1 MRQRILL
8 AWSALL
14 LPTAWLLGPALVTDR
29 FFVFRD
35 VAHFYLP
42 LWHWMR
48 GEWASGRV
56 PLWNPYDGFGV
67 PLVADGTSAVFYP
80 VWWFCFALPF
90 SLALCAKLYL
100 MSHVLL
106 AAIGAYRVVRRWQ
119 GSPEAAA
126 LAGIAY
132 AYGGSVLFQVCNPPF
147 LIGAAWLPWAVLFAE
162 RLLRRKDVRAAIG
175 LAVVLSLMVLGGD
188 PQMALHLALF
198 TAGGFIFYGDGV
210 KAFWNRWRSGQW
222 RTLIMS
228 RPALLFLACG
238 FAGCLAAVQVLPSM
252 ERTRMSTRA
261 DFESPRSIYEIPEFL
276 RRPPDEPNVSHF
288 AGIRQGLF
296 GETPPYEQDHAYRL
310 YQFSQGPWRW
320 IELVWPNI
328 SGRMFPT
335 HRRWMDAL
343 PAEGVVWTPSLYMG
357 LIPFLLA
364 VTQLRLSRGSPRNR
378 WLSWTVVFFAA
389 GSLGWYGVGWLMREM
404 YAAVPGMNSDDVW
417 LGQPV
422 GGVYWF
428 LVTFVPG
435 YVYFRYPAK
444 LWVVTALMLSLLAAR
459 VWDLLPAKLPKV
471 WRRCLVVFA
480 AASLL
485 AAGCLAYLGDGLWE
499 LAQVPNDKWFG
510 PFDPG
515 GATTD
520 VLFGLIQVGILGLT
534 VACLALAPQKLWR
547 SAVIV
552 TSVEIC
558 LANVWLLPTAP
569 IDLWK
574 LPPTRADEIRVSD
587 TASHELPES
596 PDLVDGFYSPGGNPF
611 MSSDQRLE
619 EILANRRERLFSHFR
634 MLDPAGS
641 FVRPGAESS
650 LESAAERALHFS
662 LIDIWPRIALRPDIR
677 AIEALPA
684 DISWQER
691 RKSLQVFDYE
701 NVPSPW
707 LDNPLSSNEHVPVL
721 EIPPNI
727 KLTSRKKRHLRVHQ
741 ITYLRETSQ
750 QFTIGLECAS
760 PRFLILRDSYDP
772 DWSAEV
778 QSDDEPS
785 RPLPIFRADGV
796 FRAVDLPAGKH
807 VVTFTYRPQRVWLGG
822 IVSALAWVGLT
833 AFCLRFKT
841 SRQQRRQDSGQHNAV
856 ERAGPA
862 NRDEANRRPL
872 EPPQVE

>member
-1 MRQRILL
+1 MRQRIGL

-14 LPTAWLLGPALVTDR
+14 LPAAWLLGPALVTDR

-48 GEWASGRV
+48 GEWAAGRV

-80 VWWFCFALPF
+80 VWWFFFALPF

-100 MSHVLL
+100 AAHVLL
-106 AAIGAYRVVRRWQ
+106 AAVGSYRVVRRWQ

-147 LIGAAWLPWAVLFAE
+147 LIGAAWLPWAVPFAE
-162 RLLRRKDVRAAIG
+162 RLLRHKDVRAAIG
-175 LAVVLSLMVLGGD
+175 VAVVLSLMVLGGD
-188 PQMALHLALF
+188 PQMALHVALF
-198 TAGGFIFYGDGV
+198 TTGGFIFYGDGV
-210 KAFWNRWRSGQW
+210 KAFWNRCRSGQW

-228 RPALLFLACG
+228 RPALLLFACG
-238 FAGCLAAVQVLPSM
+238 CAGCLAAVQVLPSM
-252 ERTRMSTRA
+252 ERTRQSTRA
-261 DFESPRSIYEIPEFL
+261 DFESPRSIYEIPEYL
-276 RRPPDEPNVSHF
+276 RRPPDESNVSRF

-328 SGRMFPT
+328 SGRIFPT

-364 VTQLRLSRGSPRNR
+364 LTQLRLSRGNPRNR
-378 WLSWTVVFFAA
+378 WLSWTAVFFAA

-404 YAAVPGMNSDDVW
+404 YATIPGMNSDDVW

-459 VWDLLPAKLPKV
+459 GWDRLPARLPKLW
-471 WRRCLVVFA
+471 WRCVIVFA
-480 AASLL
+480 AGSLIAAS
-485 AAGCLAYLGDGLWE
+485 CIAYLGDGLWE
-499 LAQVPNDKWFG
+499 LAQVPHDRWFG

-520 VLFGLIQVGILGLT
+520 VLFGFIQVGISGLT
-534 VACLALAPQKLWR
+534 AACLVLAPQKRWR
-547 SAVIV
+547 LAIIV

-558 LANVWLLPTAP
+558 LANAWLLPTAP
-569 IDLWK
+569 IGLWE
-574 LPPTRADEIRVSD
+574 LPSSRVKQIPVS
-587 TASHELPES
+587 TASDIELPKSAELIE
-596 PDLVDGFYSPGGNPF
+596 DDFGPGIQF
-611 MSSDQRLE
+611 RVLSSERRLE
-619 EILANRRERLFSHFR
+619 ELLAHRREFLFSHFR

-641 FVRPGAESS
+641 FVRPGAQSS
-650 LESAAERALHFS
+650 LQSATEQS
-662 LIDIWPRIALRPDIR
+662 LETFWIELLPRITLRPDLST
-677 AIEALPA
+677 IEAIPTLPY
-684 DISWQER
+684 R
-691 RKSLQVFDYE
+691 
-701 NVPSPW
+701 
-707 LDNPLSSNEHVPVL
+707 
-721 EIPPNI
+721 
-727 KLTSRKKRHLRVHQ
+727 SRQQHSQPEGR
-741 ITYLRETSQ
+741 ITFLRETSQ

-778 QSDDEPS
+778 RSDDAPP

-807 VVTFTYRPQRVWLGG
+807 VVIFTYRPMRVWLGG
-822 IVSALAWVGLT
+822 IVSALAWLGLA
-833 AFCLRFKT
+833 AFCVRFKT
-841 SRQQRRQDSGQHNAV
+841 SRQQRRQNSRQHDAV
-856 ERAGPA
+856 ERACPA
-862 NRDEANRRPL
+862 NGDDADRRL
-872 EPPQVE
+872 LKPPQVE

>member
-1 MRQRILL
+1 MLL

-14 LPTAWLLGPALVTDR
+14 LPGASLLGPALVTER

-48 GEWASGRV
+48 GEWSAGRV

-80 VWWFCFALPF
+80 VWWLFFALPF

-100 MSHVLL
+100 AAHVLL
-106 AAIGAYRVVRRWQ
+106 AAVGAYRVVRRWQ
-119 GSPEAAA
+119 GSPEAGA

-132 AYGGSVLFQVCNPPF
+132 AYGGSVLFQFCNPPF
-147 LIGAAWLPWAVLFAE
+147 LIGAAWLPWALLFAE
-162 RLLRRKDVRAAIG
+162 RLLRRRDPRAAIG

-188 PQMALHLALF
+188 PQMALHVALLA
-198 TAGGFIFYGDGV
+198 AGGFIFYGAGV
-210 KAFWNRWRSGQW
+210 KTLWNRWRSWQW
-222 RTLIMS
+222 RSLCTS
-228 RPALLFLACG
+228 PPALLLFACTV
-238 FAGCLAAVQVLPSM
+238 AGCLAAVQVLPSM
-252 ERTRMSTRA
+252 ARTRQSTRA
-261 DFESPRSIYEIPEFL
+261 EFELPRSIYEIPEFL
-276 RRPPDEPNVSHF
+276 RRAPDEPNVSRF
-288 AGIRQGLF
+288 AEIRQGLF
-296 GETPPYEQDHAYRL
+296 GETPPNEEDHINRL

-335 HRRWMDAL
+335 HRRWMDAI

-357 LIPFLLA
+357 LLPFLLA
-364 VTQLRLSRGSPRNR
+364 VTQLRLSRGSSRNR
-378 WLSWTVVFFAA
+378 WLSWTALFFAA

-404 YAAVPGMNSDDVW
+404 YAAIPGMNSDDVW

-444 LWVVTALMLSLLAAR
+444 LWVVTALLLSLLAAR
-459 VWDLLPAKLPKV
+459 AWDRLPARLPNIW
-471 WRRCLVVFA
+471 WRGVVV
-480 AASLL
+480 L
-485 AAGCLAYLGDGLWE
+485 AAGSLMAAGCVAYLGEGLLLLE
-499 LAQVPNDKWFG
+499 PVPNDRWFG

-534 VACLALAPQKLWR
+534 AACLVLAPQKFWR
-547 SAVIV
+547 LAVFA

-558 LANVWLLPTAP
+558 LANAWLLPTAP
-569 IDLWK
+569 VELWK
-574 LPPTRADEIRVSD
+574 LPTSRIEEIPISAITRPPQASALERD
-587 TASHELPES
+587 TVDPFGVYPFGV
-596 PDLVDGFYSPGGNPF
+596 PDPL
-611 MSSDQRLE
+611 RLE
-619 EILANRRERLFSHFR
+619 ELLTERRQHLFSHFR

-641 FVRPGAESS
+641 FVRPGAEST
-650 LESAAERALHFS
+650 LEAVTERPLGGPVAS
-662 LIDIWPRIALRPDIR
+662 TRISFRTMIR
-677 AIEALPA
+677 AIEPLHASLSWRERRDQLRPYLNTY
-684 DISWQER
+684 DIS
-691 RKSLQVFDYE
+691 
-701 NVPSPW
+701 
-707 LDNPLSSNEHVPVL
+707 VL
-721 EIPPNI
+721 EVPPGI
-727 KLTSRKKRHLRVHQ
+727 QFTSRKKRRRPEQQ
-741 ITYLRETSQ
+741 ITLLRETSQ

-778 QSDDEPS
+778 QSDGEPP

-807 VVTFTYRPQRVWLGG
+807 VVTFTYRPMRVWLGG
-822 IVSALAWVGLT
+822 IVSALAWLGLA
-833 AFCLRFKT
+833 AFCVRFKT
-841 SRQQRRQDSGQHNAV
+841 SRQQRRQDSRQHDAV
-856 ERAGPA
+856 KRAGPA
-862 NRDEANRRPL
+862 NRDDAHRGLL

>member
-1 MRQRILL
+1 MRQRIVL

-14 LPTAWLLGPALVTDR
+14 LPTAWLLGPALATDR

-48 GEWASGRV
+48 GEWSAGRV

-80 VWWFCFALPF
+80 VWWFFFALPF

-100 MSHVLL
+100 AAHVLL
-106 AAIGAYRVVRRWQ
+106 AAIGSYRVVRRWQ

-162 RLLRRKDVRAAIG
+162 RLLRRKDYRAAIG
-175 LAVVLSLMVLGGD
+175 LAVVLAMMVLGGD
-188 PQMALHLALF
+188 PQMALHVALF

-210 KAFWNRWRSGQW
+210 KQFWNGLRSFHWRSF
-222 RTLIMS
+222 IAS
-228 RPALLFLACG
+228 RPVLLLFASG
-238 FAGCLAAVQVLPSM
+238 FAGSLAAVQVLPSM
-252 ERTRMSTRA
+252 ERTRQSTRA
-261 DFESPRSIYEIPEFL
+261 EFNLPRSVYEVPEYL
-276 RRPPDEPNVSHF
+276 RRPHESPNVSRF
-288 AGIRQGLF
+288 MGISQGLF
-296 GETPPYEQDHAYRL
+296 GETPPYEGYHTYRL

-335 HRRWMDAL
+335 HRRWMDAI

-378 WLSWTVVFFAA
+378 WLSWTAVFFAA

-404 YAAVPGMNSDDVW
+404 YAAIPGMNSDVVW

-444 LWVVTALMLSLLAAR
+444 LWVVTGLMLSLLAAR
-459 VWDLLPAKLPKV
+459 GWDRLPAKLPKV
-471 WRRCLVVFA
+471 WWRCLVVFA
-480 AASLL
+480 AGSLL
-485 AAGCLAYLGDGLWE
+485 AAGCLAYLGNSFWE
-499 LAQVPNDKWFG
+499 VLSVRGDNVFG
-510 PFDPG
+510 PFD
-515 GATTD
+515 TD
-520 VLFGLIQVGILGLT
+520 DALVDILFGLVQAGVITLI
-534 VACLALAPQKLWR
+534 VACLALISQTFWR
-547 SAVIV
+547 LAIV
-552 TSVEIC
+552 MTSIEIC
-558 LANVWLLPTAP
+558 LVNAWLLPTAP
-569 IDLWK
+569 IGLWE
-574 LPPTRADEIRVSD
+574 LPPRHSVEIPLSAITNPPHAAEFDGDPFVRFRLASD
-587 TASHELPES
+587 
-596 PDLVDGFYSPGGNPF
+596 DF
-611 MSSDQRLE
+611 RLE
-619 EILANRRERLFSHFR
+619 EILTDRRRDLFSHFR

-641 FVRPGAESS
+641 FSRPGAESS
-650 LESAAERALHFS
+650 LESAAEQDFWSIIGATQRLT
-662 LIDIWPRIALRPDIR
+662 LRPVAL
-677 AIEALPA
+677 AIEALPTNL
-684 DISWQER
+684 STKER
-691 RKSLQVFDYE
+691 QARLQPYLARESL
-701 NVPSPW
+701 
-707 LDNPLSSNEHVPVL
+707 PVL
-721 EIPPNI
+721 EVPPEI
-727 KLTSRKKRHLRVHQ
+727 KLASRSGDLSEHQ
-741 ITYLRETSQ
+741 ITLLRETSQ

-760 PRFLILRDSYDP
+760 PRFLMLRDSYDP

-778 QSDDEPS
+778 QSDDAPA

-807 VVTFTYRPQRVWLGG
+807 VVTFTYRPKRVLLGG
-822 IVSALAWVGLT
+822 IVSALAWLGLT

-841 SRQQRRQDSGQHNAV
+841 SRQQRRQDSRQHDAV

-862 NRDEANRRPL
+862 NRDEADRRLL